1 MVIIRNNLRE
11 LMTSAQFSYTA
22 TIQSNVGS
30 DIDQGKT
37 HVTQT
42 IESKFLWILTLILT
56 LAGILLR
63 IEKAVLGR
71 SFRGDEAAVASSIKS
86 HSLLELI
93 TVPLGGSV
101 TAPLGFLAIEKM
113 VVGLLGFQ
121 DFFYRLIPLI
131 AGCLSV
137 ILMYFVA
144 KEVLDNFGAAFA
156 VGAFSLNW
164 MLSFYS
170 SDLKQYSTD
179 VALALLI
186 YLMAARY
193 FKNNSTKNIVWLTVV
208 GLIGL
213 FFSHPAIFIL
223 SAIGLALVY
232 QTWRDGRGFKKIF
245 LIGGLW
251 VGVFLILYF
260 VSYRYVGESTYN
272 VSYWSN
278 LGALMPIPPWKNPG
292 WFVDRLDNFFV
303 IDLNLSQF
311 TFIETALY
319 GFGIIFLLLKKKWS
333 WSIILFGS
341 MIFTFL
347 ASGIANYPFKGR
359 LILFLAPGTL
369 LAIGAGI
376 DGLALILKT
385 SPFLSHGFRWLLTA
399 YLLVGPIISAYS
411 YLQEPRAYPF
421 QEDIKPA
428 MSYVEQHL
436 EANDQFVIY
445 DQAAVTYQYYAPFF
459 GLNNFYTIYLG
470 DYRKKPINYNLVID
484 ALPKNQRI
492 WFIFSNV
499 LKTRD
504 NISDRSYI
512 FDYLKSIGGQII
524 GQYGGADTFSSAYL
538 VIIR

>member
-71 SFRGDEAAVASSIKS
+71 SFRGDEAAVASSIQS

-524 GQYGGADTFSSAYL
+524 GQYGGPDTFSSAYL

>member
-1 MVIIRNNLRE
+1 
-11 LMTSAQFSYTA
+11 MTSAQFSYTA

>member
-1 MVIIRNNLRE
+1 
-11 LMTSAQFSYTA
+11 MTSIQLSNTA
-22 TIQSNVGS
+22 MTQSNVGS
-30 DIDQGKT
+30 VLDQEKT
-37 HVTQT
+37 HVVQS
-42 IESKFLWILTLILT
+42 IESKFLWILTLILA

-71 SFRGDEAAVASSIKS
+71 SFRGDEAALASAIQN
-86 HSLLELI
+86 HSLVELI
-93 TVPLGGSV
+93 IVPLGGSV
-101 TAPLGFLAIEKM
+101 TAPLGFLAIEKL

-137 ILMYFVA
+137 VLMYFVA

-179 VALALLI
+179 VAFALLI

-193 FKNNSTKNIVWLTVV
+193 FKNNSTKNIVWLTVA

-213 FFSHPAIFIL
+213 FCSHPAIFLL
-223 SAIGLALVY
+223 SATGLALVF
-232 QTWRDGRGFKKIF
+232 QTWRYGGGYKKIF
-245 LIGGLW
+245 LIGSLW

-260 VSYRYVGESTYN
+260 LSYRYVGESTYN

-278 LGALMPIPPWKNPG
+278 LGALMPVPPWKNPG
-292 WFVDRLDNFFV
+292 WFVQRLSNFFV
-303 IDLNLSQF
+303 VDLNLSQF
-311 TFIETALY
+311 AFIEAALY
-319 GFGIIFLLLKKKWS
+319 GFGIIFFLLKKKWP
-333 WSIILFGS
+333 WSFIFLGS

-359 LILFLAPGTL
+359 LILFLAPSTL

-376 DGLALILKT
+376 DGFALILKT
-385 SPFLSHGFRWLLTA
+385 STLLSHGIRWLLTV
-399 YLLVGPIISAYS
+399 YLLMGPIISTIG

-428 MSYVEQHL
+428 MSYVEQHI

-445 DQAAVTYQYYAPFF
+445 DQAVVTYKYYAPFYD
-459 GLNNFYTIYLG
+459 LNNFHAIYLG
-470 DYRKKPINYNLVID
+470 DYRKKPINYNLVVD

-499 LKTRD
+499 YKTR
-504 NISDRSYI
+504 NEISDRTYI
-512 FDYLKSIGGQII
+512 FDYLESIGGQII
-524 GQYGGADTFSSAYL
+524 EQYGGTDTFSSAYL
-538 VIIR
+538 VIIK